1 MWYWIKNNTVGN
13 VGKKIKRE
21 ETDYKGIH
29 FNRMSLWKS
38 SMGIHD
44 SKSLS
49 IGIVQFRGPNE
60 ITQGKERRKTAVW
73 GDDYKDE
80 DIIGNF

>member
-29 FNRMSLWKS
+29 FNWISLWKS
-38 SMGIHD
+38 SRGIHD
-44 SKSLS
+44 SKNLYT
-49 IGIVQFRGPNE
+49 GIVQSRDTND

-73 GDDYKDE
+73 EDDYKE
-80 DIIGNF
+80 KI